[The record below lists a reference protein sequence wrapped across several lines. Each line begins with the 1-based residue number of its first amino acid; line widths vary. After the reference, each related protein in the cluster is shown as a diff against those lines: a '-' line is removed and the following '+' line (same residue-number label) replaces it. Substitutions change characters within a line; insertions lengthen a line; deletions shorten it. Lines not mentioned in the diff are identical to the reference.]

1 METCVLPHP
10 RGTARLL
17 ELCQLLSA
25 RTLMPGT
32 LLRNELVASTAPAA
46 EHIQEV
52 PTRRLRRQA
61 VYPGLKA
68 LDASPSRARIC
79 RPGDSQSALPLR
91 AISKYT
97 SLWTCF
103 WITEFETTWPL
114 WNDSTQNL
122 YSPKAGSTLLAL
134 VRKNRAVL
142 SAALQ
147 AFTSDGS
154 PSPCGNSRGRIGS
167 ADNELLCLRWRARL
181 CLLIASHEGLLG
193 TQLP

>member
-1 METCVLPHP
+1 M
-10 RGTARLL
+10 ARLL

-25 RTLMPGT
+25 RTLMPRT

-46 EHIQEV
+46 EHIREV

-68 LDASPSRARIC
+68 LDASPSHARIC
-79 RPGDSQSALPLR
+79 RP
-91 AISKYT
+91 
-97 SLWTCF
+97 
-103 WITEFETTWPL
+103 
-114 WNDSTQNL
+114 
-122 YSPKAGSTLLAL
+122 AGSTLLAL